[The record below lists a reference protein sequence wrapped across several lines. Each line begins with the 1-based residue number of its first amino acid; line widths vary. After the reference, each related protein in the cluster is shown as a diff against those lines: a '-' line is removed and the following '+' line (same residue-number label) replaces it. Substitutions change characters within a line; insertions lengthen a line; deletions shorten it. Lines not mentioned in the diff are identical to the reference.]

1 LSRVALQTCSSYA
14 ADEVDAALEAC
25 LAPFGGLGGVGGF
38 GRSISRGSTVLVKP
52 NFLRAAPAERAVSPH
67 PEILRA
73 VCERLLELG
82 ARVTIGDSPA
92 FGTAQGVADATGIS
106 DVARRLGVPVT
117 GFSKPVSVRTEGP
130 RSLRLQLA
138 REVMEAD
145 AVVNLCKFKGHQQ
158 LGMTLAVKNL
168 FGCIVGKRKPAW
180 HLRLGD
186 RDNGFGEMLVEVYR
200 HVAPSISI
208 CDGVLGMEGNGPGDG
223 DPRMLGLLLAAED
236 GVALDR
242 VGAELVGY
250 PAEELRVLRAAR
262 SLGVGSSD
270 IESIEVV
277 GAPLDE
283 LKIEDWKRPEALPI
297 FFNPARVAWSTAKQA
312 VFLARRR
319 VGS

>member
-1 LSRVALQTCSSYA
+1 MEGPIAEYVMTAM
-14 ADEVDAALEAC
+14 LE
-25 LAPFGGLGGVGGF
+25 
-38 GRSISRGSTVLVKP
+38 T
-52 NFLRAAPAERAVSPH
+52 
-67 PEILRA
+67 
-73 VCERLLELG
+73 
-82 ARVTIGDSPA
+82 
-92 FGTAQGVADATGIS
+92 
-106 DVARRLGVPVT
+106 VT